1 MLDLARVGDI
11 NHTEEIPRDQ
21 DQDCDLHCHRC
32 RRSFCRFRE
41 GSNARRDR
49 AEAVVETN
57 GHSFGQARVVGQG
70 MCWVPS
76 RDQNDDEYGADTRG
90 LGYWGSCR
98 EKGAVPTK

>member
-1 MLDLARVGDI
+1 MINKTKIAICIAIVVGAAS
-11 NHTEEIPRDQ
+11 TSFAKDQ
-21 DQDCDLHCHRC
+21 
-32 RRSFCRFRE
+32 
-41 GSNARRDR
+41 NARRDR

-70 MCWVPS
+70 RCWVPT